1 MKQKTRYIL
10 LGVILTL
17 VCIYIGTLVKIEIL
31 THNHKDELVDVC
43 KENTMVGDDFDF
55 FKVLEYSE
63 CGFARVYFISVGM
76 YTTTG
81 NVFTLGYEDGEWY
94 EVSWDTR
101 WSTSG
106 NADKTVYPYFWH
118 WVHFMFEW

>member
-1 MKQKTRYIL
+1 MKRKIRYIL

-17 VCIYIGTLVKIEIL
+17 VCIYIATLVRIEIL
-31 THNHKDELVDVC
+31 TYQHKDELIDAC

-63 CGFARVYFISVGM
+63 CDYARVYVGK

-81 NVFTLGYEDGEWY
+81 NVFTLGYSDGEWY
-94 EVSWDTR
+94 EAGWSTK

-106 NADKTVYPYFWH
+106 TADKTVYPYFWH
-118 WVHFMFEW
+118 GIYFMF